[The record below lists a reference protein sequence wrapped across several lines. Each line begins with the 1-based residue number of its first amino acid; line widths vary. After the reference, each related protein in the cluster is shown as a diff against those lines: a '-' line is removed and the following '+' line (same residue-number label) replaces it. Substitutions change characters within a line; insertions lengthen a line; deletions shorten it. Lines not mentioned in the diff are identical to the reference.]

1 MADNLQ
7 LQTARLTNSSAGN
20 LLDNSIAD
28 IENAIATVFGI
39 TLDSPVSQVMSISSA
54 GNVTMIGDLTLSGAP
69 TVALHASTKAYA
81 DANTGGGGG
90 ITHKVEVI
98 LTTDESIGW
107 NTEDALINWDY
118 AVFEDGDA
126 TQWDSGAPSKIY
138 CRESGDYLIYGQ
150 IEAYHDYNTN
160 DGFSIDLYKSGVKI
174 HDAIVS
180 GMTYLGIGSFFHFAI
195 LYSLTSGEYLE
206 FKANNYAVYDN
217 LDLKAA
223 HSSAWTG
230 GTIVGMMKVG

>member
-1 MADNLQ
+1 MTDNLQ
-7 LQTARLTNSSAGN
+7 LQTARLTNASAGN

-28 IENAIATVFGI
+28 IENAMATVFGI
-39 TLDSPVSQVMSISSA
+39 TADSPVSQVMSISSA

-69 TVALHASTKAYA
+69 TADLHASTKAYA

-90 ITHKVEVI
+90 ITHKIEVI
-98 LTTDESIGW
+98 LSTDELIAW

-118 AVFEDGDA
+118 AVFEDGDS

-150 IEAYHDYNTN
+150 IEVYQDYNTY
-160 DGFSIDLYKSGVKI
+160 DGFSIDLYKDGGKI
-174 HDAIVS
+174 HDAVVS
-180 GMTYLGIGSFFHFAI
+180 GITFESIGAFYHFSI
-195 LYSLTSGEYLE
+195 LYSLTDGEYLE

-217 LDLKAA
+217 LELKAA
-223 HSSAWTG
+223 HTSAWTG